1 LKPVAWR
8 KKMPSDLHQRASLPS
23 ELLSLDLTQT
33 IRARKPNSFERI
45 LAHRIDCQRARASCP
60 AGKLPNNLM
69 SIGSMGDPVNT
80 HLSRGAENPQ
90 FSSGLAATLSNGSDC
105 NKRKLRPRSVPSRS
119 GVGIGVRE
127 RGRFGLGAWSSRR

>member
-69 SIGSMGDPVNT
+69 SIGRYAKSVNT
-80 HLSRGAENPQ
+80 HFQFFHSHFSGRGVMHSAAPIWGESLAFFTSPKP
-90 FSSGLAATLSNGSDC
+90 SSPRRTTLAVSA
-105 NKRKLRPRSVPSRS
+105 
-119 GVGIGVRE
+119 
-127 RGRFGLGAWSSRR
+127 LG